1 MAALLREITQHLV
14 ADGHTDVVYRAIG
27 GSAMLE
33 RLQIEAAKARLS
45 RLVIT
50 HDYRILLPDYN
61 KEVELSPVHKAVY
74 LLFLN
79 HPEGIELK
87 HLVEYRDE
95 LMDYYV
101 RLSSHVD
108 LQLAEDTID
117 RLVNPLD
124 NAINEKCSHIKAAF
138 TSILDP
144 YEASYY
150 IISSHR
156 QIQLSGSKHPWYKR
170 LKVITLPRHL
180 YIAELK
186 HLHE

>member
-1 MAALLREITQHLV
+1 MTDERDIEQIAASLKEMTQRLV
-14 ADGHTDVVYRAIG
+14 ASGHTDIVYRAIG

-33 RLQIEAAKARLS
+33 RLEIEAAKSRLS
-45 RLVIT
+45 RLVVT
-50 HDYRILLPDYN
+50 ADYRIMLPDYH

-74 LLFLN
+74 FLFLN

-87 HLVEYRDE
+87 HLVDYREE
-95 LMDYYV
+95 LTDYYL

-124 NAINEKCSHIKAAF
+124 NAINEKCSRIKAAF
-138 TSILDP
+138 TAILDP

-156 QIQLSGSKHPWYKR
+156 QLQVSGSSHPWY
-170 LKVITLPRHL
+170 IG
-180 YIAELK
+180 
-186 HLHE
+186 